1 MCWPCLDSQQP
12 SSCRTRAAANVFC
25 RNLISAKELFWFG
38 TDAIEPKTLAAYQKS
53 EKNTATAHSNI
64 AWASQTGNGLLF
76 IGDKKAPTGVINLV
90 SYYKTDCLGSA
101 SNQLALVRCH

>member
-1 MCWPCLDSQQP
+1 MIQSSRVVISP
-12 SSCRTRAAANVFC
+12 SHAAANAFY

-53 EKNTATAHSNI
+53 EKNTTTAHSNV

-90 SYYKTDCLGSA
+90 SFIARHKLSG
-101 SNQLALVRCH
+101 QRI